1 MGSARGRFEGAAMRS
16 ETAARVDSGSLQT
29 LSMKW
34 RSQTG
39 STVVNPRAIPEM
51 MIRRPDEIAGS
62 PVAGVIKHLVQSK
75 VIANTQSLF
84 IISSGKRTTAEGHG
98 Q

>member
-1 MGSARGRFEGAAMRS
+1 MGRFEGAAMRS
-16 ETAARVDSGSLQT
+16 ETAARIDSRSLQT

-39 STVVNPRAIPEM
+39 SAIVNPRAIPKM
-51 MIRRPDEIAGS
+51 AIRRPDEIAGS

-75 VIANTQSLF
+75 VIANTESLSV
-84 IISSGKRTTAEGHG
+84 ISAGKRTTAEDHS